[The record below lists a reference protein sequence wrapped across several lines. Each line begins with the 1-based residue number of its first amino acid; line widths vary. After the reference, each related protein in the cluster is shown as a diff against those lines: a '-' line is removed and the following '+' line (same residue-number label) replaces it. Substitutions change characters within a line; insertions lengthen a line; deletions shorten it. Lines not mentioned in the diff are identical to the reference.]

1 MKSFDI
7 VIPVYNEERVLARSV
22 ETLMAHLE
30 QRFPYRWRIVVADN
44 ASTDGT
50 LAVARE
56 LAARH
61 PGRVRVLHLDE
72 KGRGR
77 ALKRAWLDSDADAM
91 GYMDVDLSTDIAR
104 TVDLARAVLDE
115 GFDLAYGS
123 RLARA
128 SETERSLK
136 REIVSRGNMAVIKA
150 MFFVGF
156 SDAQC
161 GFKAITREAAHELLP
176 LVRDTYWFFDTE
188 LLIKAEKA
196 GYRLKEIPVRW
207 QEDPDTRV
215 RLVEDIGKQLRGLL
229 RVRFERIPRRPREAR
244 G

>member
-1 MKSFDI
+1 MKSFDV
-7 VIPVYNEERVLARSV
+7 VIPVYNEERILAQSV
-22 ETLMAHLE
+22 ETLRSFLRE
-30 QRFPYRWRIVVADN
+30 SFPYRWRIVIADN

-50 LAVARE
+50 LGIAEE
-56 LAARH
+56 LARRA
-61 PGRVRVLHLDE
+61 PDEVRVLHLDE

-91 GYMDVDLSTDIAR
+91 GYMDVDLSTDIAK

-115 GFDLAYGS
+115 GYDLAYGS
-123 RLARA
+123 RLARGA
-128 SETERSLK
+128 ETTRSLK

-150 MFFVGF
+150 LFLVRF

-161 GFKAITREAAHELLP
+161 GFKAITREAARALLP

-215 RLVEDIGKQLRGLL
+215 KLVQDIAKQLRGLL
-229 RVRFERIPRRPREAR
+229 RVRFERIPRREELVST
-244 G
+244 

>member
-1 MKSFDI
+1 MKSFDV
-7 VIPVYNEERVLARSV
+7 VIPVYNEERVLERSV
-22 ETLMAHLE
+22 ETLRSFLRE
-30 QRFPYRWRIVVADN
+30 SFPYRWRIVIADN

-50 LAVARE
+50 LRVAEE
-56 LAARH
+56 LARRF
-61 PGRVRVLHLDE
+61 PDEVRVLHLDE

-77 ALKRAWLDSDADAM
+77 ALKRAWLDSEADAM
-91 GYMDVDLSTDIAR
+91 GYMDVDLSTDIAK

-115 GFDLAYGS
+115 GYDLAYGS
-123 RLARA
+123 RLARGA
-128 SETERSLK
+128 ETARSLK

-150 MFFVGF
+150 LFLVRF

-161 GFKAITREAAHELLP
+161 GFKAITREAARALLP

-215 RLVEDIGKQLRGLL
+215 KLLQDIAKQLRGLL
-229 RVRFERIPRRPREAR
+229 RVRFERIPRREELS
-244 G
+244 GT

>member
-1 MKSFDI
+1 MKSFDV
-7 VIPVYNEERVLARSV
+7 VIPVYNEERILAQSV
-22 ETLMAHLE
+22 ETLRSFLRE
-30 QRFPYRWRIVVADN
+30 SFPYRWRIVIADN

-50 LAVARE
+50 LGIAEE
-56 LAARH
+56 LARRA
-61 PGRVRVLHLDE
+61 PEEVRVLHLDE

-91 GYMDVDLSTDIAR
+91 GYMDVDLSTDIAK

-115 GFDLAYGS
+115 GYDLAYGS
-123 RLARA
+123 RLARGA
-128 SETERSLK
+128 ETTRSLK

-150 MFFVGF
+150 LFFVRF

-161 GFKAITREAAHELLP
+161 GFKAITREAARALLP

-215 RLVEDIGKQLRGLL
+215 KLAQDIAKQLRGLL
-229 RVRFERIPRRPREAR
+229 RVRFERIPRREELVST
-244 G
+244 